1 MAETGDGKQSHLS
14 SLWSLPVRGHTA
26 THLLTEREARPAV
39 RQPVCARPSVTT
51 ASLRLKLLPFEE
63 ALLGVFCTFTG
74 ALGWV
79 EGLASWA
86 GSSAHALARALVELP
101 VGPARAGE
109 EFVSA
114 DALAR
119 VSVQL
124 LVGPTAGRPQP
135 PFADALTRLFIQ
147 LLVGATD
154 VMEFIGRVV
163 ASGGGKHEIL
173 LSEAPADVAVP
184 RVVGG
189 AGLVGS
195 LALWQCCWQGASNN

>member
-1 MAETGDGKQSHLS
+1 MVLDDCS
-14 SLWSLPVRGHTA
+14 P
-26 THLLTEREARPAV
+26 AR
-39 RQPVCARPSVTT
+39 
-51 ASLRLKLLPFEE
+51 LRLKLLPFEE

-79 EGLASWA
+79 EGLASRA

-124 LVGPTAGRPQP
+124 LVGSTAGRPQP

-154 VMEFIGRVV
+154 VVESIGRV
-163 ASGGGKHEIL
+163 
-173 LSEAPADVAVP
+173 
-184 RVVGG
+184 
-189 AGLVGS
+189 
-195 LALWQCCWQGASNN
+195 

>member
-1 MAETGDGKQSHLS
+1 ML
-14 SLWSLPVRGHTA
+14 
-26 THLLTEREARPAV
+26 
-39 RQPVCARPSVTT
+39 QPVCTRPSVTT
-51 ASLRLKLLPFEE
+51 AGLRLKLLPFEE

-74 ALGWV
+74 ALGGV
-79 EGLASWA
+79 EGLASRA
-86 GSSAHALARALVELP
+86 GSSARALACALVEVP
-101 VGPARAGE
+101 VGPARAGG

-124 LVGPTAGRPQP
+124 LVGSTAGWPQP

-147 LLVGATD
+147 LLAGATD
-154 VMEFIGRVV
+154 IVDSIGRVV
-163 ASGGGKHEIL
+163 ACSGGKHEIL
-173 LSEAPADVAVP
+173 LSKAPADVVVP